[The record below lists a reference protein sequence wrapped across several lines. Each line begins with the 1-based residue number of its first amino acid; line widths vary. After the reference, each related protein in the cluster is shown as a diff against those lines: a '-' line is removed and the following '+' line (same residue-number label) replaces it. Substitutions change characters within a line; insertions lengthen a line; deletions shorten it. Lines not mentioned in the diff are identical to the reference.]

1 MSSGSNVS
9 QSCCEAQEGAQQ
21 RCGKRA
27 SHRPCSCSKQ
37 CIERLRR
44 QDDQRYVLPPHT
56 LHGYAIDGCTPH
68 NTAMVFYL
76 VGLGLGDERDITV
89 RGLEAV
95 KKCDQVWL
103 EAYTSVLC
111 VGVERLE
118 AFYGRGSGAS
128 EKSWSRAATTCWSGA
143 RTGMWLCSS
152 WVMSFVLLHIL
163 I

>member
-1 MSSGSNVS
+1 MLSPHVS

-56 LHGYAIDGCTPH
+56 LHGTRH
-68 NTAMVFYL
+68 RRLHTAQYMVFYL
-76 VGLGLGDERDITV
+76 VGHGTGRRARHTV
-89 RGLEAV
+89 RGLETV

-103 EAYTSVLC
+103 EPTRRC
-111 VGVERLE
+111 C
-118 AFYGRGSGAS
+118 AS
-128 EKSWSRAATTCWSGA
+128 A
-143 RTGMWLCSS
+143 
-152 WVMSFVLLHIL
+152 
-163 I
+163 